1 VEKYCVNNGLS
12 QLSGRR
18 QEAPK
23 TPEVKTKTL
32 ANGYKISYRNDSE
45 LETIYDD
52 IFSKNTYFFET
63 TAPEPYVIDC
73 GGHIGLSVLYFKS
86 LYPDSRIV
94 TFEPNPETF
103 WYLRQNIRQNR
114 LQGVTAVNKALTGE
128 RRKQAIL
135 YVGEDYLQAWD
146 STDTIKP
153 DLWTNMDQYRA
164 IPVRTTILSPHI
176 KERVEFIKLDIE
188 GAEYDVLAESRARMS
203 SVNALTLEY
212 HQSARNRAEGKL
224 HKTVELL
231 NAAGFRCEM
240 RYQNRPVFFDSLPK
254 ASIYQLII
262 KATR

>member
-1 VEKYCVNNGLS
+1 MRERWFVTVERAEAG
-12 QLSGRR
+12 
-18 QEAPK
+18 APK

-86 LYPDSRIV
+86 LYPGSRIV
-94 TFEPNPETF
+94 TFEPNPPGNLF
-103 WYLRQNIRQNR
+103 VLRQNIRQNR

-128 RRKQAIL
+128 RRK
-135 YVGEDYLQAWD
+135 GRPFCTWKNYLQAWD

-188 GAEYDVLAESRARMS
+188 GAEYHVLAESRARMS

-212 HQSARNRAEGKL
+212 HQSARNRAQRGEAAQDGG
-224 HKTVELL
+224 TAECGRFQVR
-231 NAAGFRCEM
+231 NALQEPSGR
-240 RYQNRPVFFDSLPK
+240 VF
-254 ASIYQLII
+254 
-262 KATR
+262 